1 MENNE
6 KKILVAHDGPH
17 KYTIN
22 FYNYVTGRPEQYI
35 FPEYKAGSK
44 RQRTHYISEE
54 CYYYLKDETQAFKN
68 GKLRVVVEEAPAA
81 IKEVQKEIEQEVI
94 DTTPEYVENVLT
106 REEIEKIMKGSKAK
120 IAERLSGI
128 ESDSQK
134 QFVIEVIK
142 EIGVSN
148 LDKLREVVRVFYGD
162 DMELDFVFPPQD

>member
-1 MENNE
+1 
-6 KKILVAHDGPH
+6 
-17 KYTIN
+17 
-22 FYNYVTGRPEQYI
+22 
-35 FPEYKAGSK
+35 
-44 RQRTHYISEE
+44 
-54 CYYYLKDETQAFKN
+54 
-68 GKLRVVVEEAPAA
+68 
-81 IKEVQKEIEQEVI
+81 
-94 DTTPEYVENVLT
+94 
-106 REEIEKIMKGSKAK
+106 MKGSKAK